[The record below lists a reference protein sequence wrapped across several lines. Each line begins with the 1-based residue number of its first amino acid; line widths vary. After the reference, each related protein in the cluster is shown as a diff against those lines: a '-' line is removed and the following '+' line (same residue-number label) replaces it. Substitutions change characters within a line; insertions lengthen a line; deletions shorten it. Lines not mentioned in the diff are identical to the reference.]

1 MAMNSIEKKVSTVK
15 LIFKVEKFN
24 SENEAHKA
32 LTSFGEGEDKKV
44 FTNLDQF
51 KEAYSFKALQQLQE
65 SLTTYIE
72 ANIEAEKLREEQEAE
87 KARLA
92 EEEAKAKLQAEIDS
106 LKSFAKL
113 QLPADQQDDE
123 AAVEAKAKELLAALS
138 QPQSVEKSESK
149 PKAKRSYTANQFKT
163 ILTDDSGQFIVRS
176 LTGKRSQAVKDKIND
191 DEAIWKI
198 VHQDDADKFIAYAET
213 HITYKKDIEQ
223 IKSHFKK

>member
-1 MAMNSIEKKVSTVK
+1 MNAIDKKISAVK

-24 SENEAHKA
+24 SENEAHKD
-32 LTSFGEGEDKKV
+32 LTSFGEGAEKKV

-51 KEAYSFKALQQLQE
+51 KEAYSFEALQTLQS
-65 SLTTYIE
+65 SLNTYIE
-72 ANIEAEKLREEQEAE
+72 ANIEAEEKRKAEEAE

-113 QLPADQQDDE
+113 QLPADKQDDE
-123 AAVEAKAKELLAALS
+123 AAIEAKAKELLASLS

-163 ILTDDSGQFIVRS
+163 ILTDEHGQFIVRS

-191 DEAIWKI
+191 DEPIWKI
-198 VHQDDADKFIAYAET
+198 VHEDDADKFITYAET
-213 HITYKKDIEQ
+213 HLTYKKEIAK
-223 IKSHFKK
+223 IKSHFNK